1 MLRVMAVYE
10 FVCLACEHGF
20 EERHPFGAP
29 VEVALACPSCGAER
43 VRRRFSVFATGS
55 AAATS
60 VDASPSSGGGSGGG
74 CCGGGCA
81 CGN

>member
-10 FVCLACEHGF
+10 FVCLACEHNF
-20 EERHPFGAP
+20 EERRAIGAT

-55 AAATS
+55 ASATS
-60 VDASPSSGGGSGGG
+60 VDATPASGGG
-74 CCGGGCA
+74 CCGGGGCA

>member
-1 MLRVMAVYE
+1 MAVYE
-10 FVCLACEHGF
+10 YVCLTCEHSF
-20 EERHPFGAP
+20 EERRAIGAA
-29 VEVALACPSCGAER
+29 VDTALACPSCGVGR

-55 AAATS
+55 QGAAAGL
-60 VDASPSSGGGSGGG
+60 DASRSLGRPSGGG